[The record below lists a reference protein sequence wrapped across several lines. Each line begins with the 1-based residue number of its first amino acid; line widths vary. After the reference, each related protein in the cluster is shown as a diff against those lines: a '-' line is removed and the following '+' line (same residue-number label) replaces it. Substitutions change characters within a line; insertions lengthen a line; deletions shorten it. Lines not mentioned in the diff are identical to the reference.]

1 MNVNARKDGDNINQA
16 QLLPGDLAD
25 VLDGTGIVIFAGE
38 SGVTFLVARQDGT
51 LMFLTYTRSQLTE
64 FTLLSRTKE

>member
-1 MNVNARKDGDNINQA
+1 MSVNARKDGDSINQT

-25 VLDGTGIVIFAGE
+25 VLDGTGIVIFVGE